1 MLWLG
6 SFSKKQIFVL
16 AALLVSGLLLRISI
30 ATLFYGTYDTA
41 SWTRILDH
49 WHLHLS
55 PYDVDRRYSYSPIWF
70 WILSA
75 ASMANGFLKWPPY
88 VLVKLPLILA
98 DTAILVLLLK
108 YASAEKRSFQSV
120 FMAGALFFL
129 NPVSVLNT
137 AYHSQFDN
145 IACLFC
151 LFACYWMRPG
161 GAAPR
166 SRWPSMTA
174 FSIGASVK
182 HWLFLVTPVFAF
194 RQKTFSGKALFF
206 LTAPIF
212 FLLTLAPYFLNRDP
226 YVVQNV
232 FLDSTIH
239 LRTTPHSGWPLVTHE
254 LFHWGTNGVSRL
266 NPLIYLAHLGL
277 AYFLAKKSYDLVD
290 SLIIYLLFFY
300 STSVYVAPQYSLWV
314 IPFAALRKDKTFFGY
329 SLITTVHL
337 VAFYF
342 WATWQALGDT
352 AHMEDAAPFIKVF
365 RGLAWAV
372 SLFWLIKKLRAPV
385 VRAGN

>member
-1 MLWLG
+1 MAPLCLG
-6 SFSKKQIFVL
+6 QTASHPCRYSDFGSSPQVRFRGKAEFSKCFYGGGPFLSESGICSQHGLSFSIRQYRLFVL
-16 AALLVSGLLLRISI
+16 FVCLLLDASRGSGSTIPLAFHDSVFHRSVGE
-30 ATLFYGTYDTA
+30 TLAFFGDTCLCFPA
-41 SWTRILDH
+41 ENLLRK
-49 WHLHLS
+49 
-55 PYDVDRRYSYSPIWF
+55 SPI
-70 WILSA
+70 LS
-75 ASMANGFLKWPPY
+75 NR
-88 VLVKLPLILA
+88 A
-98 DTAILVLLLK
+98 D
-108 YASAEKRSFQSV
+108 
-120 FMAGALFFL
+120 
-129 NPVSVLNT
+129 
-137 AYHSQFDN
+137 
-145 IACLFC
+145 
-151 LFACYWMRPG
+151 
-161 GAAPR
+161 
-166 SRWPSMTA
+166 
-174 FSIGASVK
+174 
-182 HWLFLVTPVFAF
+182 
-194 RQKTFSGKALFF
+194 
-206 LTAPIF
+206 F